1 VLAIVAPDGMPLP
14 SGAGGVRYS
23 ISTVLVAIAIHISTP
38 LDAGIS
44 TPLDAGISTP
54 LDAGIST
61 PLDAGI
67 SAPIDAGISTPL
79 DAGISAPLDAGIS
92 APIDAGVSTPIAERS
107 RSDRVVSPTAAL
119 GGTGMGARPSLGSV

>member
-1 VLAIVAPDGMPLP
+1 MLAIVAPDGMPLP

-44 TPLDAGISTP
+44 TPLDAGVSTP
-54 LDAGIST
+54 LDAGVSA
-61 PLDAGI
+61 PVSAGVSAPVSAGI
-67 SAPIDAGISTPL
+67 SAP
-79 DAGISAPLDAGIS
+79 
-92 APIDAGVSTPIAERS
+92 VAERS

-119 GGTGMGARPSLGSV
+119 GGTGMGSRPSLGSV

>member
-1 VLAIVAPDGMPLP
+1 MLAIAAPGGMPLP

-54 LDAGIST
+54 
-61 PLDAGI
+61 
-67 SAPIDAGISTPL
+67 
-79 DAGISAPLDAGIS
+79 
-92 APIDAGVSTPIAERS
+92 VAERS

>member
-1 VLAIVAPDGMPLP
+1 MLAIVAPDGMPLP

-44 TPLDAGISTP
+44 TPLDAGVSTP
-54 LDAGIST
+54 LDAGVSA
-61 PLDAGI
+61 PVSAGI
-67 SAPIDAGISTPL
+67 SAP
-79 DAGISAPLDAGIS
+79 
-92 APIDAGVSTPIAERS
+92 VAERS

-119 GGTGMGARPSLGSV
+119 GGTGMGSRPSLGSV

>member
-1 VLAIVAPDGMPLP
+1 MLAIVAPDGMPLP

-44 TPLDAGISTP
+44 TPLDAGVSTP
-54 LDAGIST
+54 LDAGVST
-61 PLDAGI
+61 PLDAGV
-67 SAPIDAGISTPL
+67 SAPVS
-79 DAGISAPLDAGIS
+79 AGISAPVSAGIS
-92 APIDAGVSTPIAERS
+92 APVAERS

-119 GGTGMGARPSLGSV
+119 GGTGMGSRPSLGSV

>member
-1 VLAIVAPDGMPLP
+1 VLAIAAPGGMPLP

-44 TPLDAGISTP
+44 TPL
-54 LDAGIST
+54 
-61 PLDAGI
+61 
-67 SAPIDAGISTPL
+67 DAGISTPL

>member
-1 VLAIVAPDGMPLP
+1 MLAIVAPDGMPLP

-44 TPLDAGISTP
+44 TPLDAGVSTP
-54 LDAGIST
+54 LDAGVSA
-61 PLDAGI
+61 PVSAGI
-67 SAPIDAGISTPL
+67 SAPVS
-79 DAGISAPLDAGIS
+79 AGISAP
-92 APIDAGVSTPIAERS
+92 VAERS

-119 GGTGMGARPSLGSV
+119 GGTGMGSRPSLGSV

>member
-1 VLAIVAPDGMPLP
+1 MLAIVAPDGMPLP

-23 ISTVLVAIAIHISTP
+23 ISTVLVAIAIHIST
-38 LDAGIS
+38 L
-44 TPLDAGISTP
+44 

-67 SAPIDAGISTPL
+67 SAP
-79 DAGISAPLDAGIS
+79 
-92 APIDAGVSTPIAERS
+92 VAERS

-119 GGTGMGARPSLGSV
+119 GGTGMGSRPSLGSV

>member
-1 VLAIVAPDGMPLP
+1 MLAIVAPDGMPLP

-38 LDAGIS
+38 LDAGV
-44 TPLDAGISTP
+44 STP

-67 SAPIDAGISTPL
+67 SAPVS
-79 DAGISAPLDAGIS
+79 AGISAP
-92 APIDAGVSTPIAERS
+92 VAERS

>member
-1 VLAIVAPDGMPLP
+1 MLAIVAPDGMPLP

-44 TPLDAGISTP
+44 TPLDAGVSAP
-54 LDAGIST
+54 VS
-61 PLDAGI
+61 AGI
-67 SAPIDAGISTPL
+67 SAP
-79 DAGISAPLDAGIS
+79 
-92 APIDAGVSTPIAERS
+92 VAERS

-119 GGTGMGARPSLGSV
+119 GGTGMGSRPSLGSV

>member
-1 VLAIVAPDGMPLP
+1 MLAIVAPDGMPLP

-44 TPLDAGISTP
+44 TPLDAGVSAP
-54 LDAGIST
+54 VSAGVSAPVT
-61 PLDAGI
+61 AGI
-67 SAPIDAGISTPL
+67 SAPVS
-79 DAGISAPLDAGIS
+79 AGISAP
-92 APIDAGVSTPIAERS
+92 VAERS

-119 GGTGMGARPSLGSV
+119 GGTGMGSRPSLGSV

>member
-1 VLAIVAPDGMPLP
+1 MLAIVAPDGMPLP

-44 TPLDAGISTP
+44 TPVSAGVSAP
-54 LDAGIST
+54 VS
-61 PLDAGI
+61 AGI
-67 SAPIDAGISTPL
+67 SAPVAARRL
-79 DAGISAPLDAGIS
+79 
-92 APIDAGVSTPIAERS
+92 
-107 RSDRVVSPTAAL
+107 SDRVVSPTAAL

>member
-1 VLAIVAPDGMPLP
+1 MLAIAAPDGMPLP

-44 TPLDAGISTP
+44 TPLDAGVSTP
-54 LDAGIST
+54 LDAGVSA
-61 PLDAGI
+61 PVSAGI
-67 SAPIDAGISTPL
+67 SAP
-79 DAGISAPLDAGIS
+79 
-92 APIDAGVSTPIAERS
+92 VAERS

-119 GGTGMGARPSLGSV
+119 GGTGMGSRPSLGSV

>member
-1 VLAIVAPDGMPLP
+1 MLAIVAPDGMPLP

-38 LDAGIS
+38 LDAGVS
-44 TPLDAGISTP
+44 TPVS
-54 LDAGIST
+54 
-61 PLDAGI
+61 AGI
-67 SAPIDAGISTPL
+67 SAPVS
-79 DAGISAPLDAGIS
+79 AGISAPVSAGIS
-92 APIDAGVSTPIAERS
+92 APVAERS